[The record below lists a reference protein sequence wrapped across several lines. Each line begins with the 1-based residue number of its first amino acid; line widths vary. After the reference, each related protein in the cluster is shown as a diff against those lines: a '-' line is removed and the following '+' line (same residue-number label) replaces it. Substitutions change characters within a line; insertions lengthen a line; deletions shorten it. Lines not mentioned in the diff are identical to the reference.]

1 MFLINIDELRSL
13 TAEMDV
19 VFASAGLA
27 HYVIF
32 AHLLG
37 GPLLAAGLY
46 TRIMAIIQFPILIG
60 AIFFVNYEGGFMSV
74 GRHMELEIA
83 VGVALALIVF
93 MIFGSGRFSID
104 YLRRKDENAK
114 HHK

>member
-1 MFLINIDELRSL
+1 MFLINIDELRSM

-46 TRIMAIIQFPILIG
+46 TRIMAIIQLPILIG
-60 AIFFVNYEGGFMSV
+60 ALLFVNYEEGFMSM
-74 GRHMELEIA
+74 GQHMQLEIA
-83 VGVALALIVF
+83 IIVTISLILF

-104 YLRRKDENAK
+104 HLRRKDEK
-114 HHK
+114 EHGR